1 MPVPA
6 RKKSNASGR
15 RRGSHD
21 SLKQATVSVCPQCNA
36 PVKPH
41 HACTSCGFYRGRNA
55 IAMTKGVAKPAK
67 KAAVKKVKAPKVAKA
82 PKTPKAPK
90 KSKTA

>member
-15 RRGSHD
+15 RRRSHD

-36 PVKPH
+36 PVQPH

-55 IAMTKGVAKPAK
+55 IAMTKGVAKVK
-67 KAAVKKVKAPKVAKA
+67 KPAAVKKPKAAKKPKVA
-82 PKTPKAPK
+82 KAPK